1 MFGPEF
7 TMMNNEV
14 GIIDSLSY
22 KLRMFGVPIDGSTNI
37 FCGNRAACVKTT
49 WPESTLFKKHHSITN
64 HCAREVVA
72 AGTVV
77 VSKEHTL
84 INLSD
89 LFTR

>member
-1 MFGPEF
+1 MKN
-7 TMMNNEV
+7 TME
-14 GIIDSLSY
+14 IIEALCY
-22 KLRMFGVPIDGSTNI
+22 KLSMFGVPIDGSTNI
-37 FCGNRAACVKTT
+37 FCGNRAVCVKTT

-77 VSKEHTL
+77 VSKEHTS